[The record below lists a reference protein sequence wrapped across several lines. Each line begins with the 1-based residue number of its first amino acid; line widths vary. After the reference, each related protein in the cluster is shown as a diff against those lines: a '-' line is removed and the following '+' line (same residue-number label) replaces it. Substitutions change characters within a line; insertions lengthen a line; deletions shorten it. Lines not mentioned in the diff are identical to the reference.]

1 MNLWISVISIRKVFY
16 RRIRNLSRMDLLPS
30 PLLLPRY
37 LMYGRFTILK
47 GTQISWPILQ
57 QHGLLPMFLHN
68 GKGPFLLYLISYY
81 LFRKKRKKR
90 KARIIYVV
98 MDAVMQHAC
107 ARM

>member
-1 MNLWISVISIRKVFY
+1 
-16 RRIRNLSRMDLLPS
+16 MDLLPS

-37 LMYGRFTILK
+37 LIYGRFTILK

-98 MDAVMQHAC
+98 MDVVMQHAC